1 MTPKKMITIPEEE
14 FEEILSRAAQRGA
27 LRALADVGLEGTNA
41 REDIT
46 ELRSLLQALNS
57 AKKTAWQTIVRIA
70 TAGLLAAVMVGL
82 AIKFK
87 D

>member
-1 MTPKKMITIPEEE
+1 MTPKPLITIPEEE

-27 LRALADVGLEGTNA
+27 LRALSNVGLDGPDA

-57 AKKTAWQTIVRIA
+57 AKKTAWQTIIRIA

-87 D
+87 E